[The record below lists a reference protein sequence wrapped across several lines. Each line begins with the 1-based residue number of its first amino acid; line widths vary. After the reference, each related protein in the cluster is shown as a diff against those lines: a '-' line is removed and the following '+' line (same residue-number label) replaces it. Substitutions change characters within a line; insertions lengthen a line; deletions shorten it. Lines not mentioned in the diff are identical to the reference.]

1 MVKLF
6 LDFNN
11 GLGEQSLDSL
21 LPQLPQFEVLSFLAE
36 APIINRETITIPRR
50 HGVISAQHPRD
61 VTYSSRKV
69 TVEIYVNSKIHNNFY
84 MLRHQLYAL
93 LVKPFAYYISTDL
106 WPNRRFLVMCDGNF
120 SIAKEKEKT
129 HAVFTVEF
137 TNITGM
143 AESTFTTKDKQYFT
157 RAKRTFGM
165 NIPPNDQLNYSFKN
179 QKLFSVFN
187 PGDVQI
193 NPLDHAY
200 NVLLNAKGKNVT
212 LINHTNGEKLTIEQE
227 LKKSQQVSFLKQYA
241 LLNNK
246 PIKTSGRLPNLEIGW
261 NEFEIQNADDFV
273 IEFDTRFYYL

>member
-1 MVKLF
+1 M
-6 LDFNN
+6 DFDN
-11 GLGEQSLDSL
+11 GLGEQSLDGL
-21 LPQLPQFEVLSFLAE
+21 LPQFEVLSFLAE
-36 APIINRETITIPRR
+36 APAINRETITIPRR

-69 TVEIYVNSKIHNNFY
+69 TVEVYMNSKIHNNFY

-129 HAVFTVEF
+129 HAVFSVEF

-143 AESTFTTKDKQYFT
+143 AESKHSTKTAQ
-157 RAKRTFGM
+157 AQSGENWNIGM
-165 NIPPNDQLNYSFKN
+165 NLQSNDNLAYYFKN
-179 QKLFSVFN
+179 QKRFSVFN
-187 PGDVQI
+187 SGDVQI

>member
-6 LDFNN
+6 LDFDN

-21 LPQLPQFEVLSFLAE
+21 LPQFEVLSFLAE
-36 APIINRETITIPRR
+36 APAINRETITIPRR

-69 TVEIYVNSKIHNNFY
+69 TVEVYMNSKIHNNFY
-84 MLRHQLYAL
+84 ILRHQLYAL

-129 HAVFTVEF
+129 HAVFSVEF

-143 AESTFTTKDKQYFT
+143 AESKHSTKTAQT
-157 RAKRTFGM
+157 QSGENWNIGM
-165 NIPPNDQLNYSFKN
+165 SLQSDDNLAYYFKN
-179 QKLFSVFN
+179 QKRFSVFN
-187 PGDVQI
+187 SGDVQI

-200 NVLLNAKGKNVT
+200 NVLLNAEGKNVT

-227 LKKSQQVSFLKQYA
+227 LEKSQQVSFLKQYA

>member
-6 LDFNN
+6 LDFDN

-21 LPQLPQFEVLSFLAE
+21 LPQFEVLSFLAE
-36 APIINRETITIPRR
+36 APIINRETTTIPRR

-69 TVEIYVNSKIHNNFY
+69 TVEIYLNSKIHNNFY
-84 MLRHQLYAL
+84 MFRHQLYAL

-106 WPNRRFLVMCDGNF
+106 WPNRRFLVTCDGNF
-120 SIAKEKEKT
+120 SISKEKEKT
-129 HAVFTVEF
+129 HAVFSVEF

-143 AESTFTTKDKQYFT
+143 AESKYSTKTAQT
-157 RAKRTFGM
+157 QSGENWNIGM
-165 NIPPNDQLNYSFKN
+165 NLQSDDNLAYYFKN
-179 QKLFSVFN
+179 QKRFSVFN
-187 PGDVQI
+187 SGDVQI

-261 NEFEIQNADDFV
+261 NEFEVQNTDDFV
-273 IEFDTRFYYL
+273 IEFDTRLYYL

>member
-6 LDFNN
+6 LDFDN
-11 GLGEQSLDSL
+11 GLGEQSLDGL
-21 LPQLPQFEVLSFLAE
+21 LPQFEVLSFLAE
-36 APIINRETITIPRR
+36 APAINRETITIPRR

-61 VTYSSRKV
+61 VTYLSRKV
-69 TVEIYVNSKIHNNFY
+69 TVEVYMNSKIHNNFY

-129 HAVFTVEF
+129 HAVFSVEF

-143 AESTFTTKDKQYFT
+143 AESKHSTKTAQ
-157 RAKRTFGM
+157 AQSGENWNIGM
-165 NIPPNDQLNYSFKN
+165 NLQSNDNLAYYFKN
-179 QKLFSVFN
+179 QKRFSVFN
-187 PGDVQI
+187 SGDVQI

>member
-6 LDFNN
+6 IDFNN

-21 LPQLPQFEVLSFLAE
+21 LPQFEVLSFLPE
-36 APIINRETITIPRR
+36 APKINRETISMPRR
-50 HGVISAQHPRD
+50 HGLILPQHPRD
-61 VTYSSRKV
+61 VTYGERKID
-69 TVEIYVNSKIHNNFY
+69 VEIYLNARIHENFY
-84 MLRHQLYAL
+84 MYRHQLYAL
-93 LVKPFAYYISTDL
+93 LVKPFPYYISSDL
-106 WPNRRFLVMCDGNF
+106 LPNRRFLVMCDGNF

-129 HAVFTVEF
+129 HAVFSVEF

-179 QKLFSVFN
+179 QKHFSVFN

-227 LKKSQQVSFLKQYA
+227 IKKTQEVSFLKQYTII
-241 LLNNK
+241 NNK
-246 PIKTSGRLPNLEIGW
+246 PVKTSGRLPSLEIGW
-261 NEFEIQNADDFV
+261 NEFEVQNTNDFNIQ
-273 IEFDTRFYYL
+273 FDTRLYYL